1 MNGTQQTEGGD
12 GREPWAYDFEDMMRR
27 QPMVREYN
35 QVTYKPMNAEAFEIL
50 PPLERAKQVEW
61 LADHRRMGAALAIA
75 NLVEVDLTPRPDE
88 IDTFRRLSYEWRQAH
103 ERRQELEKA
112 ETSEVER

>member
-1 MNGTQQTEGGD
+1 MSAANEAGD
-12 GREPWAYDFEDMMRR
+12 SREPWAYDVDDVIRR

-35 QVTYKPMNAEAFEIL
+35 RVTYKPMNAEAFEIL

-75 NLVEVDLTPRPDE
+75 NLVEVDLMPTPDE
-88 IDTFRRLSYEWRQAH
+88 IEVFSRLSYEWRQAH
-103 ERRQELEKA
+103 ERRQEIEAA
-112 ETSEVER
+112 ETTEVER

>member
-1 MNGTQQTEGGD
+1 MNGTEQTEAGD
-12 GREPWAYDFEDMMRR
+12 GREPWAYDVDDIIRR

-50 PPLERAKQVEW
+50 APLERAKQVEW

-75 NLVEVDLTPRPDE
+75 NLVEVDLMPRPDE

-112 ETSEVER
+112 ATPEVER